1 MLTQASENEAV
12 SKAEPPPRRTC
23 RGQPEEAAA
32 ASKAEKATK
41 AAKVRPSDMFSAS
54 QPTLRRFGDV
64 WAANCNAASALQARA
79 GDSDQG
85 QAVQAAAKK
94 KAAKAAA
101 KNPRKKRS

>member
-1 MLTQASENEAV
+1 
-12 SKAEPPPRRTC
+12 
-23 RGQPEEAAA
+23 
-32 ASKAEKATK
+32 
-41 AAKVRPSDMFSAS
+41 MFSAS
-54 QPTLRRFGDV
+54 QPTLRVFGDV